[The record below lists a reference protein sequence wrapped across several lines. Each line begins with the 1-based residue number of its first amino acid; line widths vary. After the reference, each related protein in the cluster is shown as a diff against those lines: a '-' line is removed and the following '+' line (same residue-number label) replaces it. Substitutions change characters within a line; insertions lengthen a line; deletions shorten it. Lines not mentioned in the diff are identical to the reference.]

1 VLTFL
6 IRHDSV
12 SKAYLQKS
20 YPRRADM
27 RKRTLGI
34 VCGKGSIKNH
44 GGGEKKL
51 RCVHREVSLFVN
63 GGSRHESPGFS

>member
-1 VLTFL
+1 
-6 IRHDSV
+6 
-12 SKAYLQKS
+12 
-20 YPRRADM
+20 M

-51 RCVHREVSLFVN
+51 SIGNFHYL
-63 GGSRHESPGFS
+63 